1 MHADVF
7 VSLEHLLRF
16 PFASLEQLLLG
27 SPQPLYGALLVR
39 GGLAVC
45 R

>member
-1 MHADVF
+1 VF
-7 VSLEHLLRF
+7 ISASLEQLLRF
-16 PFASLEQLLLG
+16 PLAPLDQLLLG

-39 GGLAVC
+39 EALTC